1 MKEPLV
7 KVAFLVSL
15 FIYNLKFTLFFYIV
29 FYMSSVTPFW
39 FLILIS
45 IVILYIVISIS
56 LYYLQDYAL
65 FKPETLPEDFQFHYE
80 NQETKEYNLTTRDG
94 AIINGLRFFP
104 KVESKG
110 IVLYLKGNSKSI
122 KGWGKF
128 AVDFTRHGYNV
139 LMVDYRG
146 FGKSTGRRS
155 QKNIKRDL
163 QVVYNKIKEQTTED
177 RIVLYGRSLGSGF
190 ATKLA
195 STNNPKMLILDAP
208 YYSLTK
214 VTRRYMPFMPLSVL
228 IKYPLPTYKWLKYVQ
243 CPIHIIHGT
252 NDKLIPYKSSLKLS
266 KINPE
271 LTKLH
276 TVIGGGHKNLNN
288 FESYHKM
295 LDDILNY
302 EPKSIDL
309 STTSINVIHASKK
322 NKTKA

>member
-1 MKEPLV
+1 
-7 KVAFLVSL
+7 
-15 FIYNLKFTLFFYIV
+15 
-29 FYMSSVTPFW
+29 MSSITPFW
-39 FLILIS
+39 FILVIS
-45 IVILYIVISIS
+45 IVILYIVISIA

-65 FKPETLPEDFQFHYE
+65 FKPEKLPVDFQFYYE
-80 NQETKEYNLTTRDG
+80 NQETKEYNLKTRDG

-104 KVESKG
+104 KGESKG

-163 QVVYNKIKEQTTED
+163 QVVYNKIKEQTLED
-177 RIVLYGRSLGSGF
+177 RIILYGRSLGSGF

-214 VTRRYMPFMPLSVL
+214 VTGRYMPFMPLSVL
-228 IKYPLPTYKWLKYVQ
+228 IKYPLPTYKWLKYVK

-266 KINPE
+266 KINPK

-295 LDDILNY
+295 LDDILNS
-302 EPKSIDL
+302 ESKPIDL
-309 STTSINVIHASKK
+309 STTSINVIHTSKK
-322 NKTKA
+322 SKTKA

>member
-1 MKEPLV
+1 MSSTMPLW
-7 KVAFLVSL
+7 
-15 FIYNLKFTLFFYIV
+15 FTLI
-29 FYMSSVTPFW
+29 
-39 FLILIS
+39 IS
-45 IVILYIVISIS
+45 IVILYIIISIA

-65 FKPETLPEDFQFHYE
+65 FKPEKLPEDFQFYYD

-94 AIINGLRFFP
+94 AIINGLRFMP
-104 KVESKG
+104 KGESKG

-128 AVDFTRHGYNV
+128 AVDFTRHDYNV

-177 RIVLYGRSLGSGF
+177 RIILYGRSLGSGF

-214 VTRRYMPFMPLSVL
+214 VTARYMPFMPLSLL

-266 KINPE
+266 KINPK

-276 TVIGGGHKNLNN
+276 IVIGGGHKNLNN

-295 LDDILNY
+295 LDDILNS

-309 STTSINVIHASKK
+309 STTSINVIHSSKK
-322 NKTKA
+322 NKA